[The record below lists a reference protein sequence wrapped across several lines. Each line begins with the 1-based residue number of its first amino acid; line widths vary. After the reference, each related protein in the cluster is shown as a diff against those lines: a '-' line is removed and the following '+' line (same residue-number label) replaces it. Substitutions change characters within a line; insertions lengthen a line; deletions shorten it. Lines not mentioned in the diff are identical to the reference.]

1 MRAASIGKRGG
12 WLWTLCLLLL
22 LGCGDPQPTPPVPP
36 GPEKED
42 PIVKV
47 QIPGAYGI
55 PGGNQVYNE
64 DRHQLSAMECPDGT
78 LLFRILDPGERK
90 VLSIH
95 GIPASLKEGDRIAFH
110 FRVMVN
116 GYTIQAEN
124 FTDVLV
130 LKLTGNMIWLK
141 KDETTYFVLQR

>member
-12 WLWTLCLLLL
+12 WLWALCLVLL
-22 LGCGDPQPTPPVPP
+22 LGCEDPQPNPPVPP
-36 GPEKED
+36 GPDKED
-42 PIVKV
+42 PIVQV
-47 QIPGAYGI
+47 QVPGAYGI

-64 DRHQLSAMECPDGT
+64 DRHQLSFTECPDET

-90 VLSIH
+90 VLSLH
-95 GIPASLKEGDRIAFH
+95 GIPATLKQGDRISFL

-116 GYTIQAEN
+116 GYTIQSES
-124 FTDVLV
+124 FTDVQV
-130 LKLTGNMIWLK
+130 LKLTGSMIWLK

>member
-1 MRAASIGKRGG
+1 MHAASIGRRGG
-12 WLWTLCLLLL
+12 WLRALCLILLM
-22 LGCGDPQPTPPVPP
+22 GCVDPQPKPPVPP
-36 GPEKED
+36 EPEKED
-42 PIVKV
+42 PIVQV
-47 QIPGAYGI
+47 LVPGAYGI

-78 LLFRILDPGERK
+78 LLFHLMDPGERK

-95 GIPASLKEGDRIAFH
+95 GIPSTLQEGDRISLH

-116 GYTIQAEN
+116 GYTIQSES
-124 FTDVLV
+124 FTDVLM
-130 LKLTGNMIWLK
+130 LKLTPRMIWLK